1 MATEQEVL
9 KVFRVLE
16 EQRSEGS
23 GWTWVRRIARQ
34 AKLHH
39 ETVRRIIEGYLAEAI
54 EVGDAEPLI
63 GEGLRIRPIRL
74 KDGVKAE
81 GHLKWLKALGK
92 L

>member
-1 MATEQEVL
+1 MKVL
-9 KVFRVLE
+9 LALGK
-16 EQRSEGS
+16 QRSEGS
-23 GWTWVRRIARQ
+23 DWTWVRRIA
-34 AKLHH
+34 KECGLHH

-74 KDGVKAE
+74 KDGVTAE
-81 GHLKWLKALGK
+81 GHFKWLKAMGK